1 MRTTKRILAVF
12 LSVCLL
18 SLSVGSSW
26 FDSRH
31 MTQVE
36 AASVAAGAGLTAA
49 TLFQI
54 CLFVGAVAGTCY
66 VAGEVMEHQE
76 QIARAGKNFI
86 DSVTEIPEGWIL
98 RMTEASGQEYVFGS
112 EALAVVQA
120 TGWDVIQGGGPS
132 GDDHNDD
139 DDKGGGDK
147 KGLLDLF
154 HPANQMVGSF
164 TALGAAWFYDNA
176 SRLYQKWAG
185 GAELSPAE
193 QAVIDPFL
201 EGYIDSAVTSAQWTG
216 KVFPYQG
223 RTGRIDGIRNGTA
236 NYQDYY
242 EYVQF
247 QFDSQLPVAGTY
259 YTGTMNVYD
268 PAIRTTRAVT
278 SYCFSVYCLQAD
290 GSSKFLRA
298 WDYYHRSPSG
308 FSQEGLFHD
317 YKTITWQSS
326 TPFSLDCN
334 FPVFASAIEAQNYLA
349 GTAPVTDAL
358 NYAQI
363 YREADWLSEDWRGVL
378 IDPLADI
385 ALSLSQLIDLAKALG
400 LHAVGRSLSP
410 SELSDLIAR
419 SLPAVNPDLLPGA
432 AGVPAIVPDPALDP
446 IYYPHAG
453 AHPALQP
460 VPGPEP
466 DPGPVTPSPDPGD
479 GDTDAGRYKVDLT
492 SIFPFCIPFDF
503 IALLRV
509 LDADPV
515 APRFEFP
522 VVIPA
527 LDYRSCVILDLSP
540 FDDVARILR
549 ICENVSFLIFLMF
562 ATSKVI
568 RW

>member
-176 SRLYQKWAG
+176 SKLYQKWVNG
-185 GAELSPAE
+185 EPLTEPE
-193 QAVIDPFL
+193 
-201 EGYIDSAVTSAQWTG
+201 SAVFEAFFGLMKGGFTS
-216 KVFPYQG
+216 YEDI
-223 RTGRIDGIRNGTA
+223 RTDDGAYHLFIDFRYAYPPVASYPNGY
-236 NYQDYY
+236 YQDYLLDCSY
-242 EYVQF
+242 RLPAAYPPDCVPAAFLTEQGIAFRIMNKSGKLYNLPAGSRVLSDPVTGKLYKSESTPIISLPF
-247 QFDSQLPVAGTY
+247 QSTLASWETNLPVY
-259 YTGTMNVYD
+259 
-268 PAIRTTRAVT
+268 
-278 SYCFSVYCLQAD
+278 
-290 GSSKFLRA
+290 
-298 WDYYHRSPSG
+298 
-308 FSQEGLFHD
+308 
-317 YKTITWQSS
+317 
-326 TPFSLDCN
+326 
-334 FPVFASAIEAQNYLA
+334 ASFEDFLA
-349 GTAPVTDAL
+349 GG
-358 NYAQI
+358 QI
-363 YREADWLSEDWRGVL
+363 VNQVYREADWLSEDWRGVL

-466 DPGPVTPSPDPGD
+466 DPGD